1 MSVVGRAETP
11 IFTWNPVEQ
20 IWVQEGGG
28 AAKPPPAPNDVHAI
42 QTWFLDPE
50 EHEWIQ
56 TVLGPMGRQLAAQWQ
71 GAHRVP
77 ESAVIRKAAPAR
89 RRNPLP
95 FLLAGVVLVAL
106 IGGVAVAAPG
116 LVAPHDASA
125 APAQPSSAAAPT
137 VAPSVDAS
145 APATSAPPDATTA
158 PTAAPTGPVVTA
170 RPRTPAPTPQ
180 PTPPPPPPDYVSPVI
195 GPVGTVFHIT
205 FTGLPAAAPYRTSYT
220 RGSVTTGYVTGEVP
234 SNGVVTFDLRTNV
247 SSFPPDTYFFTI
259 RAGNAVKTVTFRLTS

>member
-20 IWVQEGGG
+20 MWVQEGGG
-28 AAKPPPAPNDVHAI
+28 AAKPPPAPHDVHAI

-77 ESAVIRKAAPAR
+77 ESAVVRRAAPR

-95 FLLAGVVLVAL
+95 ILLAAVVLLAL
-106 IGGVAVAAPG
+106 VGGVAVAAPG
-116 LVAPHDASA
+116 LLTPHEMSTTPTGPPINVALSPVPSADPSDPAATA
-125 APAQPSSAAAPT
+125 AP
-137 VAPSVDAS
+137 D
-145 APATSAPPDATTA
+145 
-158 PTAAPTGPVVTA
+158 PTAAPTSAPSGRVVTP
-170 RPRTPAPTPQ
+170 RPRTPAPTPN
-180 PTPPPPPPDYVSPVI
+180 PTPPPPPPDYVTPVV
-195 GPVGTVFHIT
+195 GSVGTVFHIT

-234 SNGVVTFDLRTNV
+234 SNGVVTFDLRTNTA
-247 SSFPPDTYFFTI
+247 SFPPDTYFFTI